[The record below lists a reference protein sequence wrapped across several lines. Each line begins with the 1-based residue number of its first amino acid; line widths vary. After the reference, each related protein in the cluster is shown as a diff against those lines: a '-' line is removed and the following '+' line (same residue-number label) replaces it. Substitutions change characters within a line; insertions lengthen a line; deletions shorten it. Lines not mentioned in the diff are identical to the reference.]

1 MSSATPSLT
10 SHLVSLSTV
19 RPYSAATEHA
29 FLTQAGKGTL
39 SKDVLGLYLCQD
51 RLFVAH
57 SAIAFLG
64 QVFAKIPF
72 SSSRPF
78 NSPRSQALQ
87 RIVRTID
94 YALKNV
100 IREVNF
106 FNDVAEKFGLDVDG
120 WKERK
125 QTRDYM
131 AELASAGARM
141 TMEESM
147 IFIWSM
153 EKVCLSILSVF
164 RCADLLFRCI
174 SMLGNTS
181 GL

>member
-125 QTRDYM
+125 VYGVSGRRQAFACSEIGNGTVAMTR
-131 AELASAGARM
+131 GN
-141 TMEESM
+141 
-147 IFIWSM
+147 
-153 EKVCLSILSVF
+153 SIRETLCYG
-164 RCADLLFRCI
+164 RKGI
-174 SMLGNTS
+174 
-181 GL
+181 